1 MKARTAQSVRL
12 VAAASLALA
21 PWLYGVPAP
30 ERPTRR
36 ELQELADK
44 ARRQRLGLERQQVAT
59 EIEQGLLFDPE
70 HVAAAVQALHD
81 APEDTWT
88 DNVERIGRA
97 FAAVAPRFGKAWE
110 LYRQGRQAAALAV
123 LAPAVSQRD
132 TTYFAAAK
140 RLLHADALAATGRLP
155 QAVDAYLD
163 LVEAM
168 PDRFSF
174 ASLALLRSGETY
186 EKLHRRYYAMSLY
199 RLWVDS
205 FGLLDEATSRELI
218 ARAERI
224 EADYRDPLATLARKM
239 HQVRRRLA
247 RADSGPD
254 NQRTQQEIIE
264 QLDDLIALLEESPPP
279 RPPPEGQR
287 PPDRPGEQRPPEPPR
302 RLPPPPPPE
311 GRRTETRPVP
321 DEGEWG
327 RLPPRQREK
336 LIGSFRDSLP
346 ERYRRMIRDYYR
358 TLARDQRRE

>member
-1 MKARTAQSVRL
+1 MKVRTAQSVRL
-12 VAAASLALA
+12 PAAALLALA
-21 PWLYGVPAP
+21 SWLYGVPAP
-30 ERPTRR
+30 ERPSRR
-36 ELQELADK
+36 EVQELADK
-44 ARRQRLGLERQQVAT
+44 ARRQRLALERQQVAT
-59 EIEQGLLFDPE
+59 EIEQGLLFDPAQA
-70 HVAAAVQALHD
+70 AAAVQALHD

-110 LYRQGRQAAALAV
+110 LHRAGRPAGALAV
-123 LAPAVSQRD
+123 LAPAISQRD

-163 LVEAM
+163 LVEVM

-174 ASLALLRSGETY
+174 ASLALLRSAETY

-205 FGLLDEATSRELI
+205 FGLLDEAASRELI

-239 HQVRRRLA
+239 HQVQRRLA

-254 NQRTQQEIIE
+254 NQRRQREIIE
-264 QLDDLIALLEESPPP
+264 QLDDLIALLEEMPPP
-279 RPPPEGQR
+279 PGAAP
-287 PPDRPGEQRPPEPPR
+287 PPDRPSVRRRPRPPR
-302 RLPPPPPPE
+302 TLPPAPPPE
-311 GRRTETRPVP
+311 ERRVQTRPVRP
-321 DEGEWG
+321 GEGEWG

-358 TLARDQRRE
+358 KLARDQGRE